1 MPRPINR
8 FKGLQHVA
16 IKVSNIDASLEFYTN
31 VLGFTVAER
40 HEPGE
45 HPIFKSGLCFL
56 RCTKLHH
63 DLNLI
68 FFPEKEKNELAKIPK
83 TDQGTTVNLGVHH
96 FAFQVENLEE
106 FREWEEWIK
115 ENNIE
120 FVRGPVVHSPTH
132 PEGDGT
138 WGENRAM
145 YFCDPD
151 GYRIEI
157 FCDMAELDE
166 ETNSINEPWYS
177 ARLKRE
183 GF

>member
-1 MPRPINR
+1 MV
-8 FKGLQHVA
+8 K
-16 IKVSNIDASLEFYTN
+16 
-31 VLGFTVAER
+31 
-40 HEPGE
+40 
-45 HPIFKSGLCFL
+45 
-56 RCTKLHH
+56 
-63 DLNLI
+63 
-68 FFPEKEKNELAKIPK
+68 KEKLAEIPK
-83 TDQGTTVNLGVHH
+83 TDHGPAIDLGVHH
-96 FAFQVENLEE
+96 FAFQVQNLEE
-106 FREWEEWIK
+106 FREWEKWIK

-120 FVRGPVVHSPTH
+120 IVRGPVVHSPTH

-151 GYRIEI
+151 GHRIEI

-166 ETNSINEPWYS
+166 ETNSINESWNS